1 MNKIVKI
8 IIAFWL
14 STLIVFINVCNFTT
28 AVNAVE
34 LNDSEEKVYCN
45 ATIEDDFA
53 PDSLIVI
60 LKNKESLSFKD
71 YSLDDFSDID
81 CTQIISLSSAIIK
94 KAKYAIESALEDIS
108 NGKIPE
114 ITEGLDLSS

>member
-1 MNKIVKI
+1 MH
-8 IIAFWL
+8 FGF
-14 STLIVFINVCNFTT
+14 LIVFINVCNFTT

-60 LKNKESLSFKD
+60 LKNKESLSCKN
-71 YSLDDFSDID
+71 YTQSDFSEIVSSEVEHINKYVCADVKRIID
-81 CTQIISLSSAIIK
+81 NALAAAVSGTVA
-94 KAKYAIESALEDIS
+94 AIED
-108 NGKIPE
+108 NV
-114 ITEGLDLSS
+114 DLSEYRQMIST